1 MSTLLEV
8 SFAPMD
14 KGESVGE
21 YVAKALDVIDKSGIS
36 YKLGPMGTC
45 LEGEWDE
52 VMGVVK
58 QCFDVLK
65 EESNRIYITIKAD
78 YRKGKEDTLNKKIAT
93 VEQRLGRSLN
103 K

>member
-21 YVAKALDVIDKSGIS
+21 YVAKVLDVIDKSGIS

-65 EESNRIYITIKAD
+65 EESNRIYITMKAD
-78 YRKGKEDTLNKKIAT
+78 YRKGKEGSLNKKIAT